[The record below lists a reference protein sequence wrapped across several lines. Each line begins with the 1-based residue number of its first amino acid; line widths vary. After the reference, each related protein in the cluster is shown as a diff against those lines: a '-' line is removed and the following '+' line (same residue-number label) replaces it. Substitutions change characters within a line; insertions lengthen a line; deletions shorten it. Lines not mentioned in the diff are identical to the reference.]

1 MSERQ
6 TGSVAFFNEGKGF
19 GFIRSAGRPDVFVHY
34 SAINGAGFKV
44 LKEGQAVSF
53 VLSEGENGP
62 MAVDVIVT
70 GAD

>member
-6 TGSVAFFNEGKGF
+6 IGSVSFFNEGKGF
-19 GFIRSAGRPDVFVHY
+19 GFIRCAGRPDVFVHY

-44 LKEGQAVSF
+44 LKEGQAVNF